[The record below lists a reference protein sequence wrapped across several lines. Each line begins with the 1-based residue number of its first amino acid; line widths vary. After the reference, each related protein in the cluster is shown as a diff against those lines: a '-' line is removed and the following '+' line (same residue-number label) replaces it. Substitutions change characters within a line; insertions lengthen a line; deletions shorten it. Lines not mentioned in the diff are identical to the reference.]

1 MLSDDLT
8 KQFYDWEQR
17 GRGWQLW
24 PTLVDLEPPYRPFLR
39 SYRATQKPLDDGR
52 RPTILSGAIDAL
64 KGAFSTRQPGSS
76 DEPSIEETIA
86 ALYPDEPPETTF
98 DTEIEEI
105 TFSLDVE
112 AQVELKHVEQFIL
125 SLASLPNRV
134 SFEVIGDGSAIWFQL
149 ACAPKDAT
157 SVRNYL
163 RSFFAASIATPKKP
177 LLKLLKEVES
187 PVVVEFGLSE
197 EFMRPI
203 KVIDRIDPDPLR
215 PVIATLEGLVEGEI
229 GALQVIFQGTRF
241 DWTQSIL
248 RSVSDG
254 RGESFFID
262 APEMYDLALEK
273 VQHPLLA
280 AIIRV
285 IGVGENIER
294 SWEIA
299 RGLGYGLMQLNEP
312 MSNDL
317 IPLENEE
324 ASFED
329 QAVGFAYRQ
338 TTRSGMII
346 NSGELAGLVHPPSS
360 LIRSEKL
367 TRQTKATRLAPKPT
381 GDSKYIIGQNEHAGM
396 LRTVALNEQQRLK
409 HIHVIG
415 STGTGK
421 STLLKNLIA
430 QDIRNGNGIAVIDPH
445 GDLIDDLL
453 ALIPEERFADTI
465 LFDPASLDNKYG
477 INILSA
483 RSEFEKD
490 VASSDLVAL
499 FRRFSS
505 SWGDQ
510 MTSVLGNAIQAF
522 LESDKPAT
530 LADLRR
536 FLLEK
541 DFRDAFLESV
551 ADEDIIYYWKHSFPL
566 LKGNAQASIVTR
578 LDSFLRPKLLRAV
591 ITQKAEVDF
600 SDVMSGRRIL
610 LAKLSQGLIGME
622 NSTLLGSLLVSKLH
636 QAALARQDQ
645 RASFFLYIDEFQN
658 FVTPSL
664 ASVLS
669 GARKFGLGLVLA
681 HQELRQI
688 SSQDAEVA
696 ESVISNPATRICFR
710 LGDTD
715 ARKLRDGFAHFGV
728 SDLQNLNVGEAIGR
742 VDRSDNDFNVQ
753 VTKPQPVEEAVA
765 IRRRTTIIEQ
775 SKRPMPI
782 ATAPPQKPPQTEAPI
797 QPRTVPPVVKSK
809 AKTMPAITD
818 VQKLE
823 PPPLVETAG
832 TPSIIE
838 AEPTVESPETSPTH
852 RYLQTL
858 VKQLAESKGY
868 RAEIEA
874 PTHDGQGRVD
884 VALSKD
890 SFRTAVEIS
899 VTTTD
904 VHELNNINKCF
915 NDGYDRVL
923 LCCVDKRRIERIRSL
938 AKGQLNESLLSR
950 LMVCHPEDIVVFFQ
964 EEVMEEPKA
973 DALSEAKKVK
983 GYRVKV
989 KYQEPLDQTEKQRQ
1003 VAQVVAKSI
1012 QRMQK
1017 KD

>member
-1 MLSDDLT
+1 MLIDELT
-8 KQFYDWEQR
+8 TQFYAWERR
-17 GRGWQLW
+17 GRGWQVW
-24 PTLVDLEPPYRPFLR
+24 PVLVDLEPPYRPFLR
-39 SYRATQKPLDDGR
+39 SYTAPRKVQDDGR
-52 RPTILSGAIDAL
+52 RPTLLSGAIEAF
-64 KGAFSTRQPGSS
+64 KGAFTTQPLGST
-76 DEPSIEETIA
+76 DEPTIEQY
-86 ALYPDEPPETTF
+86 LDLVYPEEPPVSTF
-98 DTEIEEI
+98 DTDIEEI

-125 SLASLPNRV
+125 SLANLPHRV
-134 SFEVIGDGSAIWFQL
+134 SFEVIGDGNTIWFQL
-149 ACAPKDAT
+149 ACSPKDAI

-163 RSFFAASIATPKKP
+163 RSFFAASIATPKKS
-177 LLKLLKEVES
+177 LLNILKNAQE

-215 PVIATLEGLVEGEI
+215 PLIATLEGLSDGEI
-229 GALQVIFQGTRF
+229 GALQVLFQGTRY
-241 DWTQSIL
+241 DWTESIM

-254 RGESFFID
+254 SGESFFVD
-262 APEMYDLALEK
+262 APEMFDLARKK
-273 VQHPLLA
+273 VEHPLLSA
-280 AIIRV
+280 VVRV
-285 IGVGENIER
+285 LGVGESTER

-299 RGLGYGLMQLNEP
+299 RGLGYSLMQLNEP

-317 IPLENEE
+317 IPLENKVV
-324 ASFED
+324 SFVD
-329 QAVGFAYRQ
+329 QLQDFAYRQ
-338 TTRSGMII
+338 TCRSGMIV

-360 LIRSEKL
+360 LIRSDKL
-367 TRQTKATRLAPKPT
+367 SRQTKTTRLAPKSM
-381 GDSKYIIGQNEHAGM
+381 GESRYVLGQNEHAGIM
-396 LRTVALNEQQRLK
+396 RTVSLNDQQRLK

-430 QDIRNGNGIAVIDPH
+430 QDILNGNGIAVIDPH

-453 ALIPEERFADTI
+453 GLIPEERFENTI

-483 RSEFEKD
+483 KTEFEKD

-522 LESDKPAT
+522 LESDRTTT

-541 DFRDAFLESV
+541 DFRDTFLESV
-551 ADEDIIYYWKHSFPL
+551 VDEDIIYYWRHSFPL

-591 ITQKAEVDF
+591 ITQKAELDF
-600 SDVMSGRRIL
+600 GDAMSGRRIL

-645 RASFFLYIDEFQN
+645 RVPFFLYIDEFQN

-728 SDLQNLNVGEAIGR
+728 ADLQSLNVGEAIGR
-742 VDRSDNDFNVQ
+742 IERSDNDFNLQ
-753 VTKPQPVEEAVA
+753 VIKPQPVEDAVA
-765 IRRRTTIIEQ
+765 AQRRTMIIDR
-775 SKRPMPI
+775 SKRTIPPPVV
-782 ATAPPQKPPQTEAPI
+782 PPQKHERTGQPIEPRVVRPIEKPADEAKPTTTHEVRAGSPPP
-797 QPRTVPPVVKSK
+797 VPPKPSAPVQ
-809 AKTMPAITD
+809 TD
-818 VQKLE
+818 STSEPKENVQ
-823 PPPLVETAG
+823 
-832 TPSIIE
+832 
-838 AEPTVESPETSPTH
+838 TH
-852 RYLQTL
+852 RYLQSL

-868 RAEIEA
+868 RSDIEA
-874 PTHDGQGRVD
+874 PTGDGQGRVD
-884 VALSKD
+884 VALSKAGV
-890 SFRTAVEIS
+890 RIAVEIS
-899 VTTTD
+899 VSTSD
-904 VHELNNINKCF
+904 VHELKNIKKCF
-915 NDGYDRVL
+915 ADGCDKVL
-923 LCCVDKRRIERIRSL
+923 VCCVDKRRSQKIRSL
-938 AKGQLNESLLSR
+938 AKEQLDESQQNQ
-950 LMVCHPEDIVVFFQ
+950 MVVCQPEDLVLFFQ
-964 EEVMEEPKA
+964 DEVTEESKAEEP
-973 DALSEAKKVK
+973 SESKVVK
-983 GYRVKV
+983 WYRVKV
-989 KYQEPLDQTEKQRQ
+989 KYQEPSDQEQKQRQ

-1017 KD
+1017 RD